1 MKRAGGNKKLGRNV
15 LKNIR
20 VLLTDV
26 DGCLTDSR
34 LFYVPDG
41 RGGMAETKGFSSQD
55 GMAFRWL
62 IGAGVK
68 VGWISGRDSPA
79 TVERAQM
86 LGIHYIYQNH
96 LEKLGPY
103 AEIKEKSGVADEEV
117 CYIGDDLPDAP
128 IMLRAGFA
136 VAPANSAPEIKAIS
150 HYVTKAEGGY
160 GAAREVIELILKAQG
175 KWDAVLEKY
184 GVLGKARR
192 SK

>member
-1 MKRAGGNKKLGRNV
+1 MKRQGAGLSRQTIKILSG
-15 LKNIR
+15 IR

-34 LFYVPDG
+34 LFYLPDG

-62 IGAGVK
+62 LGAGVQ

-86 LGIHYIYQNH
+86 LGVNYIYQNH

-103 AEIKEKSGVADEEV
+103 AEIKQKSGATDEQV
-117 CYIGDDLPDAP
+117 CYIGDDPPDAP
-128 IMLRAGFA
+128 ILLRAGFA
-136 VAPANSAPEIKAIS
+136 VAPANAVPEVKELA
-150 HYVTKAEGGY
+150 HYVTNAGGGY
-160 GAAREVIELILKAQG
+160 GVAREVIHFILKAQG
-175 KWDAVLEKY
+175 KWEAVLKRY
-184 GVLGKARR
+184 GVKG
-192 SK
+192 

>member
-1 MKRAGGNKKLGRNV
+1 MKLSRGTIKI
-15 LKNIR
+15 LKGIR

-55 GMAFRWL
+55 GMAMRWL
-62 IGAGVK
+62 MESGMQI
-68 VGWISGRDSPA
+68 GWISGRDSPA
-79 TVERAQM
+79 TVERARN
-86 LGIHYIYQNH
+86 LGITYVYQNH

-103 AEIKEKSGVADEEV
+103 AEIKAKSGATDAQV
-117 CYIGDDLPDAP
+117 CYIGDDLPDTP

-136 VAPANSAPEIKAIS
+136 VAPANAAPEVKKIA
-150 HYVTKAEGGY
+150 HYVTKAEGGS

-175 KWDAVLEKY
+175 KWDLILKKY
-184 GVLGKARR
+184 GLKN
-192 SK
+192 